1 MTLTL
6 EAANTMISAAFA
18 KAREEGMK
26 PLGISI
32 LDAGGHLIAFQRED
46 GASFLRLGISQAKA
60 WTALALQMPSRAYA
74 DMAKE
79 RPQFAGSL
87 DGISEGKMA
96 ASAGGLLIEKDG
108 QTLGAIGVSGDL
120 PDNDEIA
127 AKAGLLAARF

>member
-6 EAANTMISAAFA
+6 AEANMILSATLA
-18 KAREEGMK
+18 KARADGMK
-26 PLGISI
+26 PLGVSI

-74 DMAKE
+74 DMANE

-87 DGISEGKMA
+87 NGISEGKMA

-108 QTLGAIGVSGDL
+108 QVIGAIGVSGDL
-120 PDNDEIA
+120 PDNDELA
-127 AKAGLLAARF
+127 AKAGIAAAEL

>member
-127 AKAGLLAARF
+127 AKAGLLAALF